1 MIPQFLFIITNANA
15 NANANCTPKDL
26 TDPAYL
32 KSMGKENLIE
42 HFKKPRNQDS
52 VGWCVVYSMSDA
64 LTFAVG
70 EPVSAMDLS
79 FTHYDKFNYSGKLDV
94 VGQNGVTVYMENLRD
109 VGYCPESVIPS
120 NQTSSSNLGNVS
132 TITIL
137 QSFQK
142 IYEDYEAKG
151 KPENYCVDCIKG
163 YEKSIKPSLPGATTD
178 LVQSVLQKNHS
189 SSVKAYKDLMDQ
201 LCEGKRVKVYP
212 GYKYIPTI
220 NLRDKKISTVLDE
233 ALDNNSM
240 PAIGLN
246 DANTFSNLGGSG
258 SSLYG
263 NGHSM
268 LVVARRMGVNGKCEY
283 LIRNSWGRGC
293 SSYLPQFKAKC
304 DPVNGS
310 FWMDQD
316 EVQTRIDDIKVVEN
330 EKFRTEIEEKK
341 EVATK
346 KPSFF
351 DRFKDRPKTRKKI
364 SPWKS
369 FLDAFRY

>member
-1 MIPQFLFIITNANA
+1 MKIFITLIIFSITNVNA
-15 NANANCTPKDL
+15 DCTPKDL

-79 FTHYDKFNYSGKLDV
+79 FTHYDKFNYSGKLDI
-94 VGQNGVTVYMENLRD
+94 VGQNSVTVYMENLRD

-220 NLRDKKISTVLDE
+220 NLHGKRISTVLDE

-240 PAIGLN
+240 PAIGIN
-246 DANTFSNLGGSG
+246 DANTFSSLGGD
-258 SSLYG
+258 SSSPYG

-268 LVVARRMGVNGKCEY
+268 LVVARRVAANGKCEY

-304 DPVNGS
+304 DPANGS

-330 EKFRTEIEEKK
+330 EKFRTEVEEKK
-341 EVATK
+341 EVVVK

-351 DRFKDRPKTRKKI
+351 DRFKNRPKTKKML
-364 SPWKS
+364 SPWKN
-369 FLDAFRY
+369 FTNAFKY